1 MKQDVKLIGDTL
13 NLADASCFLCF
24 FRRIKR
30 LRLRFFGLVFR
41 LD

>member
-30 LRLRFFGLVFR
+30 LRFFGLVFR